1 MLKWRNHS
9 SKILVVLTLI
19 MAVSLLIA
27 PMAFAGVGNSV
38 SHSGSS
44 HSSSGGYSS
53 HSSGGGGGLFL
64 GYLLGVLFGHPVIL
78 IIVIIVVIILF
89 KKFGSDMAELEDWN
103 PLEDETAAAVN
114 LGRAD
119 LSVLKAGD
127 PDFSEDQFTSFVNNM
142 FLQLQEAWQ
151 EKDWKK
157 VRPFESDELFN
168 THNKQLQEY
177 IDNGTTNVIDE
188 VAILRTYISGYRE
201 SGDKE
206 VLEVYLKCRLKDY
219 IINDDNKKVIEGD
232 PDDEITMEYLMTM
245 ARKKGVKTKVTEH
258 TSVTRCPNCGASI
271 SINASG
277 ECEYCDSVVSNGD
290 FDWVL
295 TKYEVISQ
303 S

>member
-1 MLKWRNHS
+1 M
-9 SKILVVLTLI
+9 SK
-19 MAVSLLIA
+19 
-27 PMAFAGVGNSV
+27 
-38 SHSGSS
+38 
-44 HSSSGGYSS
+44 
-53 HSSGGGGGLFL
+53 
-64 GYLLGVLFGHPVIL
+64 
-78 IIVIIVVIILF
+78 
-89 KKFGSDMAELEDWN
+89 LEDWN
-103 PLEDETAAAVN
+103 PLEDHDNAPAFN
-114 LGRAD
+114 LGTAD
-119 LSVLKAGD
+119 LTVLKASD
-127 PDFSEDQFTSFVNNM
+127 PDFSEDQFMSFVNNM

-168 THNKQLQEY
+168 THNKQLKEY

-188 VAILRTYISGYRE
+188 VGILRTFISGYRE

-206 VLEVYLKCRLKDY
+206 ILEVYLKCRMKDY
-219 IINDDNKKVIEGD
+219 IIDDDNKKVIEGD
-232 PDDEITMEYLMTM
+232 PDDEITMEYLLTM

-258 TSVTRCPNCGASI
+258 TSVNRCPNCGASI

-303 S
+303 R

>member
-1 MLKWRNHS
+1 MLS
-9 SKILVVLTLI
+9 FTLLMVL
-19 MAVSLLIA
+19 ALLAA
-27 PMAFAGVGNSV
+27 PVAMAGVGNSV
-38 SHSGSS
+38 SHSSSGSHSYSGGGSSS
-44 HSSSGGYSS
+44 HSYSGGVPIFTGAGFGGS
-53 HSSGGGGGLFL
+53 HLSLATI
-64 GYLLGVLFGHPVIL
+64 IL
-78 IIVIIVVIILF
+78 IVIIAYFIYR
-89 KKFGSDMAELEDWN
+89 KFTKDMSGLEDWN
-103 PLEDETAAAVN
+103 PMEESAATTCQGPV
-114 LGRAD
+114 D
-119 LSVLKAGD
+119 LSALKAND
-127 PDFSEDQFTSFVNNM
+127 PDFSEDSFMSWVNNV

-151 EKDWKK
+151 DKDWKK

-188 VAILRTYISGYRE
+188 VGILRTAISGYRE

-219 IINDDNKKVIEGD
+219 IIRDDNQQVIEGD
-232 PDDEITMEYLMTM
+232 PNDEITMEYLLTL
-245 ARKKGVKTKVTEH
+245 ARKKGVKTKESEH

-277 ECEYCDSVVSNGD
+277 ECEYCDSIVSNGD